1 MRPNMTPDIELAARL
16 FDALRE
22 RTFDGVGVTRE
33 AYGKG
38 ERIAHEIVRAEAEA
52 LGLETRTDPAGNLLM
67 TLPGRDRS
75 AKRVILGSH
84 LDSVP
89 QGGNFDGAAGVL
101 AGMAAV
107 AGMKRAG
114 FVPAR
119 DITVLAIRAEEGGA
133 WFPSGLPGSR
143 AALGRLPPEHLKVAR
158 LDSGRSLAE
167 HMAEEGFDPEAV
179 ARGACL
185 LPPESIEAYVELHI
199 EQGPVLEAQEI
210 PIALVTALPGSRR
223 IREGRV
229 IGEYNHSGATPRR
242 YRRDAAIALAEF
254 ATRLDDEWARLETLG
269 HRLVVTFCILE
280 TTEQAGFTK
289 VPGEARFQIDI
300 RGTTEAGI
308 NAVHDAIDRLV
319 AQVEARRG
327 VRFELVRGPLSMPTP
342 MSAEVRAGLAR
353 AAEELGIDY
362 LTMASGGGHDAAAF
376 AQNGV
381 PACML
386 FVRNQNGS
394 HNPHEAMRME
404 DFAKGCEVVA
414 RWAAEVAG

>member
-1 MRPNMTPDIELAARL
+1 MLPNLTPDIDLAARL
-16 FDALRE
+16 FDALRA

-33 AYGKG
+33 AYGQG

-67 TLPGRDRS
+67 TLPGRDRA

-167 HMAEEGFDPEAV
+167 HMREEGFDPEAV
-179 ARGACL
+179 AAGKCL

-362 LTMASGGGHDAAAF
+362 LTMASGGGHDAGAF

>member
-1 MRPNMTPDIELAARL
+1 MLPNLTPDIELASRL
-16 FDALRE
+16 FDTLRE

-33 AYGKG
+33 AYGRG
-38 ERIAHEIVRAEAEA
+38 ERIAHEIVRAEAEK

-75 AKRVILGSH
+75 AKRIILGSH

-101 AGMAAV
+101 AGLSAV
-107 AGMKRAG
+107 AGMKAAG
-114 FVPAR
+114 FAPAR

-133 WFPSGLPGSR
+133 WFPSGLPGSK

-158 LDSGRSLAE
+158 LDSGRSLAD

-179 ARGACL
+179 ARGECL
-185 LPPESIEAYVELHI
+185 LPPDSIEAYVELHI

-229 IGEYNHSGATPRR
+229 LGEYNHSGATPRR
-242 YRRDAAIALAEF
+242 YRKDAAIALAEL
-254 ATRLDDEWARLETLG
+254 ATKLDDEWARLETLG
-269 HRLVVTFCILE
+269 HRLVVTFCILA

-300 RGTTEAGI
+300 RGTTEDGI
-308 NAVHDAIDRLV
+308 NAVHAAIDRLV
-319 AQVEARRG
+319 AEVEARRG
-327 VRFELVRGPLSMPTP
+327 VAFELVRGPLSPPTP
-342 MSAEVRAGLAR
+342 MSAEVRSGLAR
-353 AAEELGIDY
+353 AAEGLGVEY
-362 LTMASGGGHDAAAF
+362 LTMPSGGGHDAASF
-376 AQNGV
+376 AQAGV
-381 PACML
+381 PSCML

-394 HNPHEAMRME
+394 HNPHEAMRMQ
-404 DFAKGCEVVA
+404 DFARGCAVIT
-414 RWAAEVAG
+414 RWAAEMAG